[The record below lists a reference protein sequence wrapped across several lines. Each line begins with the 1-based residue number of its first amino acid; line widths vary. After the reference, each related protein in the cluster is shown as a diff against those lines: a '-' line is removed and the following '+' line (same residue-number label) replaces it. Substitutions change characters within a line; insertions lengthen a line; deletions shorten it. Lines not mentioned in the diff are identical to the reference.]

1 MDPEAK
7 ILIVVLGPTGVG
19 KSEVSL
25 KLAGKF
31 NGEIV
36 NCDSMQV
43 YKGFDI
49 GTDKLPLEK
58 RQNIP
63 HHLLDVSEPEDQ
75 FTAADFVDLAFA
87 SIQEILKRRHL
98 PIITGGTGLYLK
110 ALLEGLFPEG
120 KSDLS
125 VREQLE
131 EEEREKGMEYLRQEL
146 VEIDPKYAQK
156 VGEKDRIR
164 IIRALEVF
172 RVTGKSMT
180 ENFLLTRSPVRDF
193 NIIKLGLKLERMH
206 LYTNIEKRVDRM
218 FENGLVEETKNLL
231 HAGVP
236 ENAPSFRALGYS
248 HVLQYLKNE
257 VTLDEAVEGMKKDT
271 RHYAKRQM
279 TWFRK
284 MEGIK
289 WYSPSSISRISSYIE
304 KRIIT

>member
-1 MDPEAK
+1 LDPEAK